1 MADAFFLD
9 RECAILKKT
18 PFRIGPRSNA
28 IDMEIQ
34 RCFLGPMSMF
44 GQILDVDLTTETW
57 KLSEYPKDLARKYL
71 GGRGFNM
78 VALYDQLA
86 VGVDPLGPENLLM
99 LSCGLITGT
108 AAPSS
113 ARLHINALSPLTGIL
128 GSSNIGGDFG
138 PRLRS
143 NGIQSVIVRGK
154 AARPV
159 YLWIDGD
166 SIEIRN
172 AKSLW
177 GLDTWETQKRLKAK
191 FGGNTIT
198 VLTIGPAGENGA
210 LFGCIMSQ
218 RDHAAGRTG
227 MGSVMGSKNLKAIVA
242 KKQRPKVPFLSNDK
256 LNEAVQ
262 RYIWQIKHSPHY
274 AGISKF
280 GGAGYVKWADELGI
294 LATRNYRQNTFEAA
308 ERIDGKNLEENII
321 RRRSCHRC
329 PVHCKADL
337 EFTQGKFKGM
347 QAVRPE
353 FEPMLSLG
361 SKCGLSDLDTLVS
374 LDNLCSR
381 LGLDS
386 ISAGNAIA
394 FAMDLF
400 DRGIISLED
409 TGGLDITWGAG
420 DAMET
425 LIRQMA
431 TGKGL
436 GKMLAKGVLRAGQ
449 LIGRGAEH
457 YAPHV
462 KGLELAGYHPDNIMG
477 TALGYAVA
485 SRGADFND
493 VFATLEYKWLP
504 EEGTK
509 EFGAPKASDLKSITG
524 KAELVRRSMIIGA
537 ALDSLG
543 LCKIPALCLICTYD
557 LVGEAELAVAIT
569 GWPVDASELFISGER
584 IVNLE
589 RLFNLRHGANAA
601 DDRLPD
607 MFFEKDYN
615 AGEEPSKPHT
625 WMEPMIREFYDVM
638 GWDGQGHPTP
648 EKLAELGIFSPQY
661 HQDSAA

>member
-1 MADAFFLD
+1 
-9 RECAILKKT
+9 
-18 PFRIGPRSNA
+18 
-28 IDMEIQ
+28 
-34 RCFLGPMSMF
+34 MS
-44 GQILDVDLTTETW
+44 GQILDIDLTTETW

-71 GGRGFNM
+71 GGRGFN
-78 VALYDQLA
+78 VHVLYGQLP
-86 VGVDPLGPENLLM
+86 VNVDPLGPENLLIF
-99 LSCGLITGT
+99 SCGLLTGT

-128 GSSNIGGDFG
+128 GSSNLGGNFG

-143 NGIQSVIVRGK
+143 NGIQSIILRGK
-154 AARPV
+154 STQPV

-166 SIEIRN
+166 AIEIRN

-177 GLDTWETQKRLKAK
+177 GLDTWETEDRLKAK
-191 FGGNTIT
+191 PGGDKIS
-198 VLTIGPAGENGA
+198 LLAIGPGGENGA
-210 LFGCIMSQ
+210 LFGCIMSD

-227 MGSVMGSKNLKAIVA
+227 MGTVMGSKNVKAIVV
-242 KKQRPKVPFLSNDK
+242 KKQRPKVPSASDGK
-256 LNEAVQ
+256 LNATIQ
-262 RYIWQIKHSPHY
+262 RYLGQIKASPHY
-274 AGISKF
+274 AGTSKY
-280 GGAGYVKWADELGI
+280 GGAGYVKWADDLGI
-294 LATRNYRQNTFEAA
+294 LATRNYRENTFEAA
-308 ERIDGKNLEENII
+308 ERIDGKNLKDNIT

-337 EFTQGKFKGM
+337 EFTSGKYKGM

-361 SKCGLSDLDTLVS
+361 SKCGLSDLDTLVF

-381 LGLDS
+381 LGIDN

-400 DRGIISLED
+400 ERGIISLED
-409 TGGLDITWGAG
+409 TGGLDLTWGNG
-420 DAMET
+420 DVMET

-431 TGKGL
+431 ALKGFGKI
-436 GKMLAKGVLRAGQ
+436 LAKGVRRASQ
-449 LIGRGAEH
+449 LIGRGADH

-462 KGLELAGYHPDNIMG
+462 KGLELAGYHPNNIMG

-504 EEGTK
+504 DDGTK
-509 EFGAPKASDLKSITG
+509 APGASKIANLKSIHG
-524 KAELVRRSMIIGA
+524 KAELVRKSMIIVTV
-537 ALDSLG
+537 LDSLG
-543 LCKIPALCLICTYD
+543 LCKVPAICLICAYD
-557 LVGEAELAVAIT
+557 LVGESEVTAAIT
-569 GWPVDASELFISGER
+569 GWPVDASALFISGER
-584 IVNLE
+584 IVTLE
-589 RLFNLRHGANAA
+589 RLFNLKHGASAA

-625 WMEPMIREFYDVM
+625 WMEPMIKEFYDVM
-638 GWDGQGHPTP
+638 GWDQQGQPTP
-648 EKLAELGIFSPQY
+648 EKLADLGIISPQ
-661 HQDSAA
+661 HN